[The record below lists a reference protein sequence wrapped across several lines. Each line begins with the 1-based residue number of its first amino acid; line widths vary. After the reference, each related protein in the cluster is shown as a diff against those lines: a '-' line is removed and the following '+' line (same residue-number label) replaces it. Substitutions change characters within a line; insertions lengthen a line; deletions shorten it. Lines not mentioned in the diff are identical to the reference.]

1 MFKQFS
7 TRVAKGRLAPA
18 SKLATLCILSA
29 SLLTAVAVNANET
42 TFGDWKMQCQP
53 ACVLTQNL
61 TDTVTPGLR
70 FAVQMAKIAESKSIV
85 VQLNFPLG
93 VYLQK
98 PIGLA
103 IGPYRT
109 EVPMT
114 VCLPGGCK
122 AVFEMSDEMR
132 EALLS
137 QPVMHVGFFATEAKP
152 NKITFLL
159 NGVAAGLA
167 ELEKGSATVS
177 PK

>member
-1 MFKQFS
+1 M
-7 TRVAKGRLAPA
+7 
-18 SKLATLCILSA
+18 SKLMTLGIFSA
-29 SLLTAVAVNANET
+29 GLLISAAVNANET

-53 ACVLTQNL
+53 ECVLTQNL

-122 AVFEMSDEMR
+122 AVFEMSAEMR
-132 EALLS
+132 AALLS
-137 QPVMHVGFFATEAKP
+137 ESVMHVGFFATETKP

-159 NGVAAGLA
+159 SGITAGLA
-167 ELEKGSATVS
+167 ELEKGGSAVN

>member
-1 MFKQFS
+1 VFKQFN
-7 TRVAKGRLAPA
+7 TTAENGLLTAA
-18 SKLATLCILSA
+18 SKLATLCILGVG
-29 SLLTAVAVNANET
+29 LLTSAAVNANET

-53 ACVLTQNL
+53 TCVLTQNL

-70 FAVQMAKIAESKSIV
+70 FAVQLAKIDESKSIV

-103 IGPYRT
+103 IGAYRT

-114 VCLPGGCK
+114 VCLPSGCK
-122 AVFEMSDEMR
+122 AVFEMSADMR
-132 EALLS
+132 VALLS

-159 NGVAAGLA
+159 SGVAEGLA
-167 ELEKGSATVS
+167 ELEKGGATVS

>member
-1 MFKQFS
+1 MLKQIK
-7 TRVAKGRLAPA
+7 TAVTNDHLIAI
-18 SKLATLCILSA
+18 SKLLPLGLCSVA
-29 SLLTAVAVNANET
+29 LLTSATVNAKET

-70 FAVQMAKIAESKSIV
+70 FAVQFAKIAESKSIV

-103 IGPYRT
+103 IGAYRT

-114 VCLPGGCK
+114 VCLPAGCK
-122 AVFEMSDEMR
+122 AVFEMSGEMR
-132 EALLS
+132 AALIS
-137 QPVMHVGFFATEAKP
+137 EPVMHVGFFASEAKP

-167 ELEKGSATVS
+167 ELEKGSTTVS